1 MALSENPNLALIPSG
16 YKAGKIYSVL
26 PTNGVGD
33 FNFARGSVAT
43 RINSS
48 GLIEEVASNVPRLNY
63 PMIDGVVKGCP
74 HHILEPQRTQ
84 RIQYSEDFSYWTIGG
99 SVTVTDNQAISPDG
113 TLNATLIYPLS
124 NSSNVGL
131 YTSSSSSTIGTVSC
145 FVKSSGKDFA
155 LLGTDNNANYYCVF
169 DLANETVVYEA
180 TNYEGKIEKYPNGWY
195 RISSTYVSST
205 AQGFPF
211 IGVADNSGGT
221 VIADSDNG
229 ILIFGMQYEHEA
241 FKTSYIPN
249 YGTSGGV
256 TRSAETANGSGSAAT
271 FNSEQGVLMF
281 EGSALDESDTNY
293 RALSLSDGTSS
304 NRVQIWLWNDGTI
317 FTYIVA
323 QGSTSYTRFDN
334 VNSSNINK
342 ILISYKQNKF
352 STFINGI
359 KTFSDVIGNT
369 PTGLNNIRFS
379 DTNSSADFYG
389 NIKQLQYFDT
399 ALTDSELEK
408 ISSWVSF
415 QEMAEGQLYTI
426 E

>member
-33 FNFARGSVAT
+33 FNFARGTIAT

-74 HHILEPQRTQ
+74 SLLLEPQRTQ

-249 YGTSGGV
+249 YGTASGV

-271 FNSEQGVLMF
+271 FNSEQGVLMA
-281 EGSALDESDTNY
+281 EISALDNDGSNRSIAVINNNSNRISFRYDNSANRIEFYCIATTQQYGYSHT
-293 RALSLSDGTSS
+293 LSDIKEVLKVAFLYS
-304 NRVQIWLWNDGTI
+304 NNNFQVW
-317 FTYIVA
+317 
-323 QGSTSYTRFDN
+323 
-334 VNSSNINK
+334 
-342 ILISYKQNKF
+342 
-352 STFINGI
+352 INGI
-359 KTFSDVIGNT
+359 KVDFQNSGST
-369 PTGLNNIRFS
+369 PIDL
-379 DTNSSADFYG
+379 SSLDFNLDGGANDFYG
-389 NIKQLQYFDT
+389 NVKQIQYFDT
-399 ALTDSELEK
+399 TDIDLEQLT
-408 ISSWVSF
+408 SWVSF